1 MNMLLS
7 SFMFIGLFAVSIA
20 HLMWAFGRTWPI
32 RNEKLL
38 AQTVVGF
45 KDIERMPPRLASL
58 AVSVATF
65 TAGCFALALADPDS
79 GGWQLNLAGFALA
92 AVFLARGIV
101 GYTPWWASVTPEPN
115 FRLND
120 RRVYSPLCLFL
131 GLGFL
136 ALIVLR
142 LT

>member
-1 MNMLLS
+1 MNM
-7 SFMFIGLFAVSIA
+7 FIAPIMFIALFAVSLA
-20 HLMWAFGRTWPI
+20 HFLWSIGRTWPI

-58 AVSVATF
+58 GISIATIA
-65 TAGCFALALADPDS
+65 AGVCALALADHES
-79 GGWQLNLAGFALA
+79 GGIPLDLGGVALA
-92 AVFLARGIV
+92 AVFLARGIA
-101 GYTPWWASVTPEPN
+101 GYTTWWKTLTPEPN

-120 RRVYSPLCLFL
+120 ARVYSPLCLAL

-136 ALIVLR
+136 TLVVFRYL
-142 LT
+142 

>member
-1 MNMLLS
+1 MNM
-7 SFMFIGLFAVSIA
+7 FIAAMMFIALFSVSLA
-20 HLMWAFGRTWPI
+20 HLLWSFGRTWPI

-45 KDIERMPPRLASL
+45 KDIERMPPRLASFVV
-58 AVSVATF
+58 AAATF
-65 TAGCFALALADPDS
+65 TAGMFALALADHDS
-79 GGWQLNLAGFALA
+79 GGLLLELAGFGFA

-101 GYTPWWASVTPEPN
+101 GFTSWWAGVTPEPN

-120 RRVYSPLCLFL
+120 RRVYSPLCLAI
-131 GLGFL
+131 GLGFI

-142 LT
+142 HL

>member
-1 MNMLLS
+1 MNMFTA
-7 SFMFIGLFAVSIA
+7 SFMFIALFAISMA
-20 HLMWAFGRTWPI
+20 HMLWAFGRTWPI
-32 RNEKLL
+32 RDEKLL

-45 KDIERMPPRLASL
+45 RDIERMPPKLASL
-58 AVSVATF
+58 AVSIATF
-65 TAGCFALALADPDS
+65 AAGIFALALADHDS
-79 GGWQLNLAGFALA
+79 GGLWLNLVGVALSL
-92 AVFLARGIV
+92 VFLARGIV
-101 GYTPWWASVTPEPN
+101 GYTAWWATMTPEPN

-136 ALIVLR
+136 ALIYFR

>member
-1 MNMLLS
+1 MNMFIASL
-7 SFMFIGLFAVSIA
+7 MFIALFAVSLA
-20 HLMWAFGRTWPI
+20 HFLWSMGRTWPI

-45 KDIERMPPRLASL
+45 KDIERMPPRLASF
-58 AVSVATF
+58 AVSIAALA
-65 TAGCFALALADPDS
+65 AGIFALALADHDS
-79 GGWQLNLAGFALA
+79 GGIWLNLGGFALA

-101 GYTPWWASVTPEPN
+101 GFTTWWAALTPEPN

-120 RRVYSPLCLFL
+120 RRVYSPLCLAL

-136 ALIVLR
+136 ALVVFRFL
-142 LT
+142 